1 MSKKENTAERKK
13 RNREQQAKAGE
24 RFKRRVA
31 DPVKKAVTE
40 TGKRAG
46 NRVLRI
52 GTAGLSGMGAA
63 GLGLSG
69 AVEKALGD
77 EEEAKRYFKRAR
89 NALRSAGR
97 SARAVVMGEPKS
109 KLKNEEYENPLG
121 RNVDIAGDMLPNSE
135 EVKYRKG
142 GSVKS
147 SASRRADGIAKKG
160 KTRGKFV

>member
-1 MSKKENTAERKK
+1 MSGKEDNAERKK

-31 DPVKKAVTE
+31 DPVRKAVTE
-40 TGKRAG
+40 TSKSVG
-46 NRVLRI
+46 NRVLRT
-52 GTAGLSGMGAA
+52 GAAGLSGMGAA

-69 AVEKALGD
+69 AIEKALGD

-97 SARAVVMGEPKS
+97 SAKAVVMGEPKS
-109 KLKNEEYENPLG
+109 KLKNEERENPLG
-121 RNVDIAGDMLPNSE
+121 RNIDIAGDMLPNSE

-142 GSVKS
+142 GAVKS
-147 SASRRADGIAKKG
+147 SASRRADGVAKKG